1 MVREK
6 GTSLKITT
14 TGYIRLFLYLPVCIM
29 AWIERNSPTDLD
41 IYLQASR
48 DYVAGIN
55 PFNELYHQWYHYY
68 YSQFFA
74 LLMFPLAL
82 MPKALGHMCWMLLN
96 YFLAEQCFFL
106 IEKQTGN
113 IPAPHK
119 ATFRCILIAASMR
132 FVYENLHYGQVSILI
147 LWFCLKA
154 WDAIENKKLV
164 AAGSWLAIG
173 INLKILPLA
182 LLPWLV
188 LRKKGKTLIS
198 CMLVFFLLATAPAL
212 FTGMDSC
219 LEMGRSRWALINP
232 IQSQHIKDVAED
244 SFHSITTFLSVFL
257 SDNEPYKGM
266 RRSIL
271 QLDDTALA
279 QGIFAARALFA
290 LSMLIYMY
298 RQGGISGSQKRHV
311 YEWYFALVLIPLVFP
326 HQQHYAFIFIIP
338 AFALQV
344 AAFFSLSPARRNKLK
359 VKGFLLFVPAVIWS
373 LKLLLGE
380 FNPFYEYY
388 KILTWSALWLWL
400 LVFYEG
406 LFPDHSPRPTKI
418 E

>member
-6 GTSLKITT
+6 GTSIKITKA
-14 TGYIRLFLYLPVCIM
+14 GYIRLFLYLPVCIM

-48 DYVAGIN
+48 DYVEGIN
-55 PFNELYHQWYHYY
+55 PFGELYHQWYHYY

-74 LLMFPLAL
+74 LAMFPLAL
-82 MPKALGHMCWMLLN
+82 LPQALAHICWMLLN

-106 IEKQTGN
+106 LEKQTGA
-113 IPAPHK
+113 IPGLYK
-119 ATFRCILIAASMR
+119 TTFNCVLIAASMR
-132 FVYENLHYGQVSILI
+132 FVYENLHYGQVSILL
-147 LWFCLKA
+147 LWICLKA
-154 WDAIENKKLV
+154 WDAIEKNKLV
-164 AAGSWLAIG
+164 SAGSWLAIG

-188 LRKKGKTLIS
+188 LRKKWKTLIA
-198 CMLVFFLLATAPAL
+198 CIIVFFLLATSPAL
-212 FTGMDSC
+212 FTGAKSW
-219 LEMGRSRWALINP
+219 LEMSRSRWALVNP
-232 IQSQHIKDVAED
+232 MQTQHIKDIAED

-257 SDNEPYKGM
+257 SENESYKGM

-271 QLDDTALA
+271 QLDDSALA
-279 QGIFAARALFA
+279 KSIFAARCLFA

-298 RQGGISGSQKRHV
+298 RKGGISGLQKPNVH
-311 YEWYFALVLIPLVFP
+311 EWYFALVLIPLAFP

-338 AFALQV
+338 AFALQ
-344 AAFFSLSPARRNKLK
+344 AAGFFSSLSNGTSNKNIKAL
-359 VKGFLLFVPAVIWS
+359 LLFVPVVIWS

-380 FNPFYEYY
+380 FNPIYEYY

-406 LFPDHSPRPTKI
+406 LFPAQNPRRARI